1 MCRRLAPVLLAVLAA
16 CHTCPDHEKSE
27 RAVDNGKTAYDAGNF
42 RQASI
47 VFSTALEY
55 CPENYDA
62 LLGLANAKREEGS
75 AQYAAVD
82 ALVKQGKMEAAQK
95 VFQEANQNHQDADQ
109 MFRSAMILDP
119 DDLLPE
125 YGLAQLYYQ
134 RATSPVGYPYPL
146 DDAVNRRQAR
156 DRAIAGFRKL
166 VEGNPDLPQIQRYLG
181 LALFAA
187 GRMQEGRG
195 HLLKYHDVQQ
205 QEYNRRLGIPAQ
217 TQEEKDRK
225 RAGLAKLE
233 SDIESIRQIFQTYH
247 EELGRVRQQL
257 LKLPTRTPQEE
268 QQLAAVATEQL
279 QLEALIRTYQMVDL
293 GASELEVRER
303 CSSYLEALAQGRL
316 EVLETFLGALPG
328 EEAKLSAAVRLRVS
342 EQTRYGNVRY
352 RSIIVNGDSASVS
365 FLADVSSRRGLRAD
379 QSVTLRFRRLS
390 GVWRLTEQ
398 P

>member
-1 MCRRLAPVLLAVLAA
+1 MSKRAVPALLALLAA

-27 RAVDNGKTAYDAGNF
+27 HAVENARTAYNAGNF
-42 RQASI
+42 RQAGI

-75 AQYAAVD
+75 AQYASVD
-82 ALVKQGKMEAAQK
+82 ALVKQGKREAAQK
-95 VFQEANQNHQDADQ
+95 VFAEANQNHQDADQ

-146 DDAVNRRQAR
+146 DDALNRRQAR
-156 DRAIAGFRKL
+156 DKAIAGFRKL
-166 VEGNPDLPQIQRYLG
+166 VKGNPDLPQIQRYLG

-187 GRMQEGRG
+187 GQMQEGRG
-195 HLLKYHDVQQ
+195 HLLRYHDVQQ
-205 QEYNRRLGIPAQ
+205 QEYNRLLGIPAQ
-217 TQEEKDRK
+217 TQEEKERK

-247 EELGRVRQQL
+247 EELSRVREAL
-257 LKLPTRTPQEE
+257 LKNPTRTAAEE
-268 QQLAAVATEQL
+268 KQLAAVATEQL
-279 QLEALIRTYQMVDL
+279 HLEALIRTYQMVDL

-303 CSSYLEALAQGRL
+303 CTAYVEALNQGKM
-316 EVLETFLGALPG
+316 EVIETFLSALPG
-328 EEAKLSAAVRLRVS
+328 QEAALSSAVRSRV
-342 EQTRYGNVRY
+342 QDLTRYENLRY
-352 RSIIVNGDSASVS
+352 RSILVNGDQATIS
-365 FLADVSSRRGLRAD
+365 FLADVVSRRGRRAD
-379 QSVTLRFRRLS
+379 QQITLRFRRVS
-390 GVWRLTEQ
+390 GIWRLTEQ